1 MKRLTVTILS
11 AILALASMN
20 ALAGDKATIAVI
32 GTGDLGGSLG
42 VMLGKAGYTI
52 VYGSRDPS
60 RDAAKKLVEQSGEGA
75 SVTTQQEAAQAADI
89 ILLAVPWPPIE
100 QIAQNIGDLENKI
113 VVSLAW
119 PYQVGEDGYLE
130 SGVETSIAEM
140 IQAWHPEAKVLMAG
154 MPGAFLIDDP
164 GAMGDPPTVSIAGDD
179 REAKEMVARLTA
191 DLGLV
196 PFDAGPTRH
205 SRYIEAMAMLYM
217 VPLSQGREEGLE
229 IYLHRSSYW
238 PCNWDA
244 TADYGKVSDSE
255 DLAELPPRATPPIP
269 CSEQLIWE

>member
-179 REAKEMVARLTA
+179 REAKEMVVRLTA

-205 SRYIEAMAMLYM
+205 SCYIEAMAMLYM